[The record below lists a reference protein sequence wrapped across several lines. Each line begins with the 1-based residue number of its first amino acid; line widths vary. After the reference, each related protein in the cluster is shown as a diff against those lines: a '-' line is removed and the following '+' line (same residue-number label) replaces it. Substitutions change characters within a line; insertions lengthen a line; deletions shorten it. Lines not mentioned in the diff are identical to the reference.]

1 MKNRLSCKM
10 LLMVV
15 STYQAASGVGAAAM
29 EELELQTRE
38 VCFFITSPCGM
49 ECLQSMLNLS
59 HNAPVQPN
67 GYNEEEMKLVKET
80 RRIWI
85 VDESSETDRR
95 SFTGEEYNTNT
106 PSPQKSAPEQNW

>member
-38 VCFFITSPCGM
+38 
-49 ECLQSMLNLS
+49 
-59 HNAPVQPN
+59 
-67 GYNEEEMKLVKET
+67 
-80 RRIWI
+80 I

>member
-38 VCFFITSPCGM
+38 EEIDLLDSRM
-49 ECLQSMLNLS
+49 ELN
-59 HNAPVQPN
+59 QD
-67 GYNEEEMKLVKET
+67 
-80 RRIWI
+80 
-85 VDESSETDRR
+85 DELASS
-95 SFTGEEYNTNT
+95 
-106 PSPQKSAPEQNW
+106 